1 MYKHWLSAGILFT
14 LLAACSTSPRPE
26 GAVGLDTHSLLG
38 VAELP
43 GDDVSVQAV
52 VPGLTLSVVG
62 RSSVASDG
70 VRVQEMVYEIENT
83 SSRNLSNLTFYPV
96 NTPNTLPNTN
106 VSGLRD
112 ALGDEITNPDMA
124 PSIIPVHGQNAEDAD
139 MQAFTDAD
147 KTRIKT
153 LLDDMYPNNSFN
165 VLSRGFVASNVT
177 GQGNRTIAPG
187 ERGVVT
193 IAVQYPYDPANPAGY
208 PASFT
213 LTFAFIDEATP
224 RVTQGDNESN
234 EAFINRVTSTFS
246 SLLEALEIVAS
257 DPQNPPSFTAAV
269 TFLEGEKPN
278 PPITQADNLPANFVL
293 TVAGVNI
300 TTDAN
305 VAIVISPDVQSAVE
319 VQ

>member
-38 VAELP
+38 VAELH
-43 GDDVSVQAV
+43 GDDVSLQAV
-52 VPGLTLSVVG
+52 VPGLTFSVVG
-62 RSSVASDG
+62 RSSVDSDG

-106 VSGLRD
+106 VSTLRD
-112 ALGDEITNPDMA
+112 ISGDEITNPDMA

-139 MQAFTDAD
+139 MQAFTNAD

-165 VLSRGFVASNVT
+165 VLSRGFVASNT
-177 GQGNRTIAPG
+177 SSQGDRAIAIG

-278 PPITQADNLPANFVL
+278 PPITQADNLPASFVL
-293 TVAGVNI
+293 TVASVNT